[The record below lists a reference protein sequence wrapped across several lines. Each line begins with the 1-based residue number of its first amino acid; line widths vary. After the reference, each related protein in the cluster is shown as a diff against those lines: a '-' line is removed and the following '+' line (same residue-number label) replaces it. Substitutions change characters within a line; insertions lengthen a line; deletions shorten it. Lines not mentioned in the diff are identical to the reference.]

1 MPFLSET
8 SLSWKEKNNNFGRK
22 VCFSPNIFCRSCL
35 VDLSA
40 SLSSQSNSA
49 LILCFVLLCLSF
61 IATPF
66 PSESNHEL
74 YLAAACHRGR
84 DEGEGSEKRRSR
96 PEKRLIMSLWI
107 ASHRLSSA
115 LQTAQLL
122 ESTHGKNHKDPETS
136 NYRFGYREHK
146 KSWCERVEWTL
157 WQSLAKP
164 ILNVWCGNHEAIQQ
178 QTESLLGPDHFPQ
191 TRKTKKIKN
200 IINNIPSLC

>member
-1 MPFLSET
+1 MDSILWLQYKPCRVPFLSET

-35 VDLSA
+35 VYLSA

-61 IATPF
+61 IVTPF

-74 YLAAACHRGR
+74 DLAAACQRGR
-84 DEGEGSEKRRSR
+84 DEGEGNEKRRWR
-96 PEKRLIMSLWI
+96 PDKRLIMSLWI
-107 ASHRLSSA
+107 ASHHLSSA

-136 NYRFGYREHK
+136 NY
-146 KSWCERVEWTL
+146 
-157 WQSLAKP
+157 SLA
-164 ILNVWCGNHEAIQQ
+164 IM
-178 QTESLLGPDHFPQ
+178 S
-191 TRKTKKIKN
+191 TKRADV
-200 IINNIPSLC
+200 SALSGLSDRA